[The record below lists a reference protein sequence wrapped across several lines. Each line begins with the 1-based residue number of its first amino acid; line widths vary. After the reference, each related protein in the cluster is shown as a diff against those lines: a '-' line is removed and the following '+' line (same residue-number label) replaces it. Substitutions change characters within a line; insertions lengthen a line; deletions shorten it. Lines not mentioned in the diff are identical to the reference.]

1 MLGQQLK
8 SNDSLRA
15 TPLQNAKVEQGFK
28 SVNRDRTMLVAA
40 NIPENRRYLF
50 AREVF
55 KTTTKAD
62 DLCVVEYE
70 GETKC
75 RD

>member
-1 MLGQQLK
+1 
-8 SNDSLRA
+8 
-15 TPLQNAKVEQGFK
+15 
-28 SVNRDRTMLVAA
+28 MLVAA